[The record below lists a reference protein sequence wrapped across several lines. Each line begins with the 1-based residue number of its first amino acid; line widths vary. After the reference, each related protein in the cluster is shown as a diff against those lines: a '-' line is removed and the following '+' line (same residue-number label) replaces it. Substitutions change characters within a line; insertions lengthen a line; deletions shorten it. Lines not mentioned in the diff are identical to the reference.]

1 MFEALSEKLDAVL
14 RRVRGTGRLTEK
26 NIEQALREV
35 RLALLEAD
43 VNFRVVRDFVERVKT
58 QVLGQE
64 VTANLSPGQ
73 QLVKVVNDEL
83 IELLGGQH
91 TELNLSA
98 APPVVILLVGLNG
111 SGKTTTAGKLARY
124 LKVEQAR
131 VPYLV
136 PADTFRPAAID
147 QLRIIGQEVE
157 VPVYPTPND
166 GSATD
171 PVRIAAAGLDAA
183 RREGAD
189 VVIIDTAGRQQID
202 TDLMQQLGQLKAAV
216 NPHQT
221 LLVADAM
228 TGQEAVN
235 VAQGFHSQLV
245 LDGVILTKVEG
256 DARGG
261 AALSLRSVTGKPIVF
276 IGIGEKLDALEAF
289 YPDRAASRILGM
301 GDVLSLIEKAEKV
314 YDQEQAEVLEKK
326 LRKNQFTL
334 ADFAEQMRMLK
345 KMGSISDLMSLLPG
359 AKKAMQNTDMDQ
371 AEKDF
376 TRVEAIIS
384 SMTKQERR
392 RPEVLNGSRRRRIAN
407 GSGTRVAEVN
417 RFLKQYAEAKKMM
430 QKLSQFNGTGQLGD
444 MNSGV
449 DPGQFGQLGQLGKK
463 AGKSAKKSGGR
474 PGKMSKLAK
483 KAHKAR
489 KSLSFWG

>member
-14 RRVRGTGRLTEK
+14 RRVRGPGRLTDR
-26 NIEQALREV
+26 NIDQALREV

-58 QVLGQE
+58 QVVGQE
-64 VTANLSPGQ
+64 VTAGLSPGQ

-83 IELLGGQH
+83 IELLGGQR

-98 APPVVILLVGLNG
+98 APPVVVLLVGLNG
-111 SGKTTTAGKLARY
+111 SGKTTTAGKLAGY
-124 LKVEQAR
+124 LQREQAR
-131 VPYLV
+131 APYLV

-147 QLRIIGQEVE
+147 QLRILGAELG

-171 PVRIAAAGLDAA
+171 PVRIAAAGVDAA

-189 VVIIDTAGRQQID
+189 VVIIDTAGRQQVD
-202 TDLMQQLGQLKAAV
+202 TELMGQLAQLKTAV

-235 VAQGFHSQLV
+235 VAQGFHSQLT

-301 GDVLSLIEKAEKV
+301 GDVLSLVEKAEKV
-314 YDQEQAEVLEKK
+314 YDQDQAAALEKK

-359 AKKAMQNTDMDQ
+359 GKKAAQNTDLDQ
-371 AEKDF
+371 AEQDF
-376 TRVEAIIS
+376 KRIEAIIS
-384 SMTKQERR
+384 SMTRQERR
-392 RPEVLNGSRRRRIAN
+392 RPELLNGSRRRRIAK
-407 GSGTRVAEVN
+407 GSGTRVTEVN

-430 QKLSQFNGTGQLGD
+430 RRLSRFNVAGPQLGD
-444 MNSGV
+444 MGGGL
-449 DPGQFGQLGQLGKK
+449 DLGQLTQKK
-463 AGKSAKKSGGR
+463 AGKSDKNSGGR

>member
-14 RRVRGTGRLTEK
+14 RRVRGPGRLTEK
-26 NIEQALREV
+26 NIDQALREV

-58 QVLGQE
+58 QVVGQE
-64 VTANLSPGQ
+64 VTAGLSPGQ

-83 IELLGGQH
+83 IELLGGQR

-111 SGKTTTAGKLARY
+111 SGKTTTTGKLARY
-124 LKVEQAR
+124 LKHEQAR
-131 VPYLV
+131 APYLV

-147 QLRIIGQEVE
+147 QLRILGQEVG

-166 GSATD
+166 GSAPD
-171 PVRIAAAGLDAA
+171 PVRIAAAGVDAG

-202 TDLMQQLGQLKAAV
+202 TDLMGQLGQLKAAV

-235 VAQGFHSQLV
+235 VAQGFHSRLT

-276 IGIGEKLDALEAF
+276 IGLGEKLDALEAF

-301 GDVLSLIEKAEKV
+301 GDVLSLVEKAEKV
-314 YDQEQAEVLEKK
+314 YDQDQAEALEKK

-345 KMGSISDLMSLLPG
+345 KMGSVSDLMSLLPG
-359 AKKAMQNTDMDQ
+359 GKKAMQNTDMDQ
-371 AEKDF
+371 AEQDF
-376 TRVEAIIS
+376 TRIEAIIS

-417 RFLKQYAEAKKMM
+417 RFLKQYAGARKMM
-430 QKLSQFNGTGQLGD
+430 RRLSRFSGASPQLGD
-444 MNSGV
+444 TGGGV
-449 DPGQFGQLGQLGKK
+449 DLGQLTQLGKK
-463 AGKSAKKSGGR
+463 AGKSGKNPGGR
-474 PGKMSKLAK
+474 PGRKLAK

-489 KSLSFWG
+489 KSFWG

>member
-14 RRVRGTGRLTEK
+14 RRVRGPGRLTEK
-26 NIEQALREV
+26 NIDQALREV

-58 QVLGQE
+58 QVVGQE
-64 VTANLSPGQ
+64 VTAGLSPGQ

-83 IELLGGQH
+83 IELLGGQR

-111 SGKTTTAGKLARY
+111 SGKTTTTGKLARY
-124 LKVEQAR
+124 LKHEQAR
-131 VPYLV
+131 APYLV

-147 QLRIIGQEVE
+147 QLRILGQEVG

-166 GSATD
+166 GSAPD
-171 PVRIAAAGLDAA
+171 PVRIAAAGVDAG

-202 TDLMQQLGQLKAAV
+202 TDLMGQLGQLKAAV

-235 VAQGFHSQLV
+235 VAQGFHSRLT

-276 IGIGEKLDALEAF
+276 IGLGEKLDALEAF

-301 GDVLSLIEKAEKV
+301 GDVLSLVEKAEKV
-314 YDQEQAEVLEKK
+314 YDQDQAEALEKK

-345 KMGSISDLMSLLPG
+345 KMGSVSDLMSLLPG
-359 AKKAMQNTDMDQ
+359 GKKAMQNTDMDQ
-371 AEKDF
+371 AEQDF
-376 TRVEAIIS
+376 TRIEAIIS

-417 RFLKQYAEAKKMM
+417 RFLKQYAGARKMM
-430 QKLSQFNGTGQLGD
+430 RRLSRFSGASPQLGD
-444 MNSGV
+444 MGGGV
-449 DPGQFGQLGQLGKK
+449 DLGQLTQLGKK
-463 AGKSAKKSGGR
+463 AGKSGKNPGGR
-474 PGKMSKLAK
+474 PGRKLAK

-489 KSLSFWG
+489 KSFWG